1 MTKFNVLS
9 IDYYK
14 DFECIGNKCE
24 DNCCKDWK
32 ITIDKKTYNKYKKL
46 PVSDF
51 SKKLNN
57 CINRDRKS
65 KNDRHYAK
73 INLVDKKCP
82 MISKDGLC
90 EVYLNLGPQN
100 MSYTCR
106 TYPRVYNL
114 VDNTIEKCLTV
125 SCIEVARNIL
135 LRKNPIEFNLDV
147 VDIKEEID
155 AVKTVNTNKG
165 KRINEKCFN
174 EIREFSIGLIQ
185 DRRFTIENRL
195 AILGLFINKVNNE
208 CNNKE
213 EVEALIENYKL
224 SIENGVYENLL
235 EKLIKEDK
243 FDAQLEFLMNIYSE
257 MINKNITNK
266 IYRTNFINII
276 NSLQLANEN
285 LERIKECYEEALNE
299 HYRKFM
305 KDYDYIY
312 ENYLVYYMFKILF
325 PNNKESIMD
334 SYMMLIIQFAV
345 LKMNLIG
352 VCGHYKEEMDEE
364 KVLNLMQSYA
374 LVTEHDNFIV
384 NRINKYLKENNL
396 NTLAHMFIIMGK

>member
-1 MTKFNVLS
+1 
-9 IDYYK
+9 
-14 DFECIGNKCE
+14 
-24 DNCCKDWK
+24 
-32 ITIDKKTYNKYKKL
+32 
-46 PVSDF
+46 
-51 SKKLNN
+51 
-57 CINRDRKS
+57 
-65 KNDRHYAK
+65 
-73 INLVDKKCP
+73 

-100 MSYTCR
+100 MCYTCR

-135 LRKNPIEFNLDV
+135 LRKNQIEFNLDV
-147 VDIKEEID
+147 VDIKEEMD
-155 AVKTVNTNKG
+155 AVKLVNTNKG
-165 KRINEKCFN
+165 KKINEKCFN

-195 AILGLFINKVNNE
+195 AILGLFINKLNE
-208 CNNKE
+208 QCNNKE
-213 EVEALIENYKL
+213 EVINLIENYKA

-257 MINKNITNK
+257 MINKNINSK
-266 IYRTNFINII
+266 RYKTNFVNII

-285 LERIKECYEEALNE
+285 LNRIKECYEEALNE

-305 KDYDYIY
+305 KNYEHIY

-325 PNNKESIMD
+325 PCNEESIMD
-334 SYMMLIIQFAV
+334 SYIMLVIQFAI

-364 KVLNLMQSYA
+364 KVVNLIQSYA
-374 LVTEHDNFIV
+374 VVTEHDDFIA

>member
-14 DFECIGNKCE
+14 EFACIGNKCE
-24 DNCCKDWK
+24 DNCCKDWR

-51 SKKLNN
+51 SKKLNSS
-57 CINRDRKS
+57 INRYRKS
-65 KNDRHYAK
+65 THDRHYAK
-73 INLVDKKCP
+73 INLIDKKCP

-90 EVYLNLGPQN
+90 EVYLNLGPEN

-106 TYPRVYNL
+106 VYPRVYNL

-125 SCIEVARNIL
+125 SCIEVAKNIL

-147 VDIKEEID
+147 VDIKEEMD
-155 AVKTVNTNKG
+155 AVKVVNTNKG
-165 KRINEKCFN
+165 KKINEKCFN

-195 AILGLFINKVNNE
+195 AVLGLFINKLNE
-208 CNNKE
+208 QCNNKE
-213 EVEALIENYKL
+213 EVINLIENYKA

-257 MINKNITNK
+257 MINRNITNK
-266 IYRTNFINII
+266 RYKTNGLSIPIC
-276 NSLQLANEN
+276 NE
-285 LERIKECYEEALNE
+285 
-299 HYRKFM
+299 
-305 KDYDYIY
+305 
-312 ENYLVYYMFKILF
+312 
-325 PNNKESIMD
+325 
-334 SYMMLIIQFAV
+334 
-345 LKMNLIG
+345 
-352 VCGHYKEEMDEE
+352 
-364 KVLNLMQSYA
+364 
-374 LVTEHDNFIV
+374 
-384 NRINKYLKENNL
+384 
-396 NTLAHMFIIMGK
+396 

>member
-14 DFECIGNKCE
+14 EFECIGNKCE
-24 DNCCKDWK
+24 DNCCKEWK

-57 CINRDRKS
+57 NINRDRKS
-65 KNDRHYAK
+65 KSDKDYAK
-73 INLVDKKCP
+73 FNLIDKKCP
-82 MISKDGLC
+82 MFSKDGLC
-90 EVYLNLGPQN
+90 EIYLNLGPQN
-100 MSYTCR
+100 MCYTCR

-147 VDIKEEID
+147 VDIKEEMD
-155 AVKTVNTNKG
+155 AVKV
-165 KRINEKCFN
+165 IN
-174 EIREFSIGLIQ
+174 
-185 DRRFTIENRL
+185 
-195 AILGLFINKVNNE
+195 
-208 CNNKE
+208 
-213 EVEALIENYKL
+213 LIENYKA

-243 FDAQLEFLMNIYSE
+243 FDAQLEFLMNIYFE
-257 MINKNITNK
+257 IMNKNVSNKRYITN
-266 IYRTNFINII
+266 FVNII

-299 HYRKFM
+299 NYRKFM
-305 KDYDYIY
+305 KNCEHIY

-325 PNNKESIMD
+325 PCNEESILD
-334 SYMMLIIQFAV
+334 SYIMLVIQFAI

-352 VCGHYKEEMDEE
+352 ICGHYKEEMDEE
-364 KVLNLMQSYA
+364 KVVNLIQSYA
-374 LVTEHDNFIV
+374 VVTEHDNFIE

-396 NTLAHMFIIMGK
+396 NTLAHIFIIMGK

>member
-57 CINRDRKS
+57 NINRDRKS
-65 KNDRHYAK
+65 KSDKHYAK
-73 INLVDKKCP
+73 INLIDKKCP
-82 MISKDGLC
+82 MFSKDGLC
-90 EVYLNLGPQN
+90 EIYLNLGPEN
-100 MSYTCR
+100 MCYTCR

-135 LRKNPIEFNLDV
+135 LRKNPIEFNLDI
-147 VDIKEEID
+147 VDIKEEMD
-155 AVKTVNTNKG
+155 AIKVVNTNKG
-165 KRINEKCFN
+165 KKINEKCFN

-195 AILGLFINKVNNE
+195 AILGLFINKLNE
-208 CNNKE
+208 QCNNKE
-213 EVEALIENYKL
+213 EVINLIENYKA

-235 EKLIKEDK
+235 EKLIKECGLESQVK
-243 FDAQLEFLMNIYSE
+243 FLGTKNDLYEIYKEYDVGLTCSRAEGFGRVTAEYMYAGLCVIGSNMGATPELIEDNKDGLIYDYQNIHELSRC
-257 MINKNITNK
+257 I
-266 IYRTNFINII
+266 
-276 NSLQLANEN
+276 
-285 LERIKECYEEALNE
+285 ERIYNDRELLRYLSKNGKKSAIKFSSTRNAKEIYEVYLEILNE
-299 HYRKFM
+299 
-305 KDYDYIY
+305 
-312 ENYLVYYMFKILF
+312 ENK
-325 PNNKESIMD
+325 
-334 SYMMLIIQFAV
+334 
-345 LKMNLIG
+345 
-352 VCGHYKEEMDEE
+352 
-364 KVLNLMQSYA
+364 
-374 LVTEHDNFIV
+374 
-384 NRINKYLKENNL
+384 
-396 NTLAHMFIIMGK
+396 

>member
-90 EVYLNLGPQN
+90 EVYLNLGPEN